1 MGWRIKSGNDGEGTL
16 PVIERPGIQRRREP
30 NEAEPSPL
38 IIWFLL
44 GGLILLAFLWGLRAF
59 ERAPV
64 SDIKTLFGWIAAL
77 GGISLALLM
86 ILTGRGGMAVTGLLL
101 FGPLLW
107 QKWRAAKGGGINLG
121 GERPNRSQGSMTR
134 EEAYE
139 VLGVRPG
146 ASEAEIRDA
155 HRRLM
160 RGAHPDTGG
169 SDWLA
174 ARINQARDVLLG
186 SRRA

>member
-1 MGWRIKSGNDGEGTL
+1 
-16 PVIERPGIQRRREP
+16 V
-30 NEAEPSPL
+30 

-44 GGLILLAFLWGLRAF
+44 GGLVLLVFLWGLRAF
-59 ERAPV
+59 ERARV
-64 SDIKTLFGWIAAL
+64 SDIKALLGWIAAL

-86 ILTGRGGMAVTGLLL
+86 VLTGRGGLAMTGLLL

-107 QKWRAAKGGGINLG
+107 QKWKAANGGGINLG
-121 GERPNRSQGSMTR
+121 GERPNRSQGRSQGAMTR

-139 VLGVRPG
+139 VLGLRPG